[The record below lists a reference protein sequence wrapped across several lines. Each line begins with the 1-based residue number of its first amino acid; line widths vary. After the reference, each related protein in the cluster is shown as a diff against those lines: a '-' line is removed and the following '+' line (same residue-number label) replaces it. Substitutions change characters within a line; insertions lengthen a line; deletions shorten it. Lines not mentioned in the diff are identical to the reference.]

1 MLDYPSP
8 PNMSTTHICSKTQNM
23 SLMLC
28 PSEELCIMSHV
39 FQWTWIFPE
48 FHLDLRPCVQVEL
61 YIERLSFLVLLR
73 W

>member
-1 MLDYPSP
+1 
-8 PNMSTTHICSKTQNM
+8 
-23 SLMLC
+23 
-28 PSEELCIMSHV
+28 MSHV